1 MSYQRDFSLDNQICQ
16 LIEKAKSGNIQC
28 SNLVECHD
36 KDSIISVINEVSSVI
51 LKTKNPQN
59 CVDFFKVEP
68 SGAMRQISVEEIR
81 NLRSSISLSPK
92 ISDKKFVV
100 IFDAER
106 MNNAAANAFL
116 KVLEEPPS
124 DTIIFL
130 TTQRAHSVLPTIISR
145 CCIFRI
151 NTKTDI
157 VVDEKSK
164 AWLSNYVAWLDDVL
178 NNQSQENTHAI
189 MHMYKLLSEL
199 DTLFNNLLSE
209 QNVSKEI
216 EPEKKRL
223 ISENLFLEIE
233 EATGDFFR
241 KNHEL
246 LKFYPKVIQT
256 LEKKYQLTTF
266 NVNFMTCIESFFI
279 ENIILF
285 SKIPEK

>member
-16 LIEKAKSGNIQC
+16 RIEKAKSGNIQC

-36 KDSIISVINEVSSVI
+36 KDSLISIIHEVSSVI
-51 LKTKNPQN
+51 LKIKNPQN
-59 CVDFFKVEP
+59 CVDFFKIEP

-116 KVLEEPPS
+116 KILEEPPS

-130 TTQRAHSVLPTIISR
+130 TTQRAHSILPTIISR

-157 VVDEKSK
+157 VIDEKSK
-164 AWLSNYVAWLDDVL
+164 DWLSNYVAWLDDVL
-178 NNQSQENTHAI
+178 NNQ
-189 MHMYKLLSEL
+189 
-199 DTLFNNLLSE
+199 
-209 QNVSKEI
+209 
-216 EPEKKRL
+216 
-223 ISENLFLEIE
+223 
-233 EATGDFFR
+233 
-241 KNHEL
+241 
-246 LKFYPKVIQT
+246 
-256 LEKKYQLTTF
+256 
-266 NVNFMTCIESFFI
+266 
-279 ENIILF
+279 
-285 SKIPEK
+285 

>member
-1 MSYQRDFSLDNQICQ
+1 MSYQKDFSLDNQICQ

-36 KDSIISVINEVSSVI
+36 KDSLIPIINEVSSVI

-100 IFDAER
+100 IFDADR
-106 MNNAAANAFL
+106 LNNSAANAFL

-130 TTQRAHSVLPTIISR
+130 TTQRVHSILPTIISR

-164 AWLSNYVAWLDDVL
+164 DWLSSYVAWLDDVL
-178 NNQSQENTHAI
+178 NNQSQENT
-189 MHMYKLLSEL
+189 
-199 DTLFNNLLSE
+199 
-209 QNVSKEI
+209 
-216 EPEKKRL
+216 
-223 ISENLFLEIE
+223 
-233 EATGDFFR
+233 
-241 KNHEL
+241 
-246 LKFYPKVIQT
+246 
-256 LEKKYQLTTF
+256 
-266 NVNFMTCIESFFI
+266 
-279 ENIILF
+279 
-285 SKIPEK
+285 